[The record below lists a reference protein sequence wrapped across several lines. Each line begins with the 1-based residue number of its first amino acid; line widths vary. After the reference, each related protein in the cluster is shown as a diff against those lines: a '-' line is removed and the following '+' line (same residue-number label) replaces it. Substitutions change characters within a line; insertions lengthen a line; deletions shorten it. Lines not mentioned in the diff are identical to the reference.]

1 MNIRKGNAQ
10 RGIGKSIEEA
20 STSQDPA
27 HSARLEA
34 FVQQGEAFA
43 PQKCVSS
50 HLHLEMLQCMQYQ
63 STRMLTTPKR
73 ARQGRLESSEKFGR
87 NVLVVLILQI
97 ERESSP
103 LSAVAFG
110 AICFIRIS
118 TLLWLPV
125 KKLWRSHVGFVGWF
139 TSLRVKAL
147 RILFQPHPV
156 SCSTAKARPNV
167 LPPKRANFQ
176 HVFLILVTIK

>member
-1 MNIRKGNAQ
+1 VNIRKGNAQ
-10 RGIGKSIEEA
+10 RGIGKLIEEA

-73 ARQGRLESSEKFGR
+73 ARQGRLEGSEKFGR

-103 LSAVAFG
+103 LSVVVLG

-125 KKLWRSHVGFVGWF
+125 KKLWRSHVGFVGWVHKSEDQSF
-139 TSLRVKAL
+139 AHFVSASKKSWELFNRQGYLAILRGHSKGSL
-147 RILFQPHPV
+147 
-156 SCSTAKARPNV
+156 
-167 LPPKRANFQ
+167 
-176 HVFLILVTIK
+176 